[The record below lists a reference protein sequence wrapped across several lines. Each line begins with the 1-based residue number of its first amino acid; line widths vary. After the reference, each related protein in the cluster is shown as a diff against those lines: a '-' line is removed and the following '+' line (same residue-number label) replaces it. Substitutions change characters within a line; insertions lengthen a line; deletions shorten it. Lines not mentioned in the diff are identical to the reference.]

1 MDFLLYQN
9 NYLILFVAV
18 ASGIMLAMPNLLKG
32 GAKTLAV
39 PEAVRL
45 ANQNDGLFID
55 IRNHDAFK
63 AGAIP
68 QARNIPVADINTKT
82 GSLPKDK
89 PLIVY
94 CEQGRE
100 SMRIARSLRKKG
112 FDQVYSID
120 GGLRGWLQAGMPVSK
135 KH

>member
-94 CEQGRE
+94 CDQGRE
-100 SMRIARSLRKKG
+100 SMRIAGSLRKKG
-112 FDQVYSID
+112 FDQAYSID

>member
-1 MDFLLYQN
+1 VDFLLYQN

>member
-100 SMRIARSLRKKG
+100 SMRIARSLRKQG